1 MIMNMTIF
9 TYTRW
14 QIINLS
20 LKYEQ
25 IYSKYNVDD
34 HELIRTPLDE
44 NDHPIRTYHW
54 WRPPWIHPHR
64 SLYPPPS
71 LSDPHPLDK
80 SPYAGGNLPPPAV
93 RTYWIQ
99 TWTNVHT
106 LKKMNVFCMAGNHRS
121 LDPSQL
127 NSIIFS
133 KKMTSSGKILYVWRT
148 SVELGIENESK

>member
-1 MIMNMTIF
+1 MNK
-9 TYTRW
+9 YT
-14 QIINLS
+14 QSI
-20 LKYEQ
+20 E
-25 IYSKYNVDD
+25 YNVDD
-34 HELIRTPLDE
+34 HELIRTPFRLLDE

-54 WRPPWIHPHR
+54 WRPPWIRPHR

-71 LSDPHPLDK
+71 LSDPHPPDK

-106 LKKMNVFCMAGNHRS
+106 LKKMNVFCIAGNHRL